1 MKRLLILLS
10 IILGTF
16 NLLSQNINNAAQTSI
31 TITNQFPD
39 YEATPGDV
47 YTISFLV
54 SGGNKET
61 QLVGFVDNNYDIDL
75 SFLGTI
81 NVKDYKY
88 TEVQSIL
95 KETITSAYPG
105 SIVNV
110 TIQIPGKF
118 KVTLLGEVHDAQIV
132 EAMSI
137 TSLAE
142 ILVDKTTDF
151 ASYRDIEIRSE
162 DGSTNVYD
170 LFKFKRFADLKNNP
184 FLRPN
189 DVITIRPYS
198 RVIQIDGEV
207 KRPGPYQLVEGDTL
221 DTLINLYA
229 DGFTKLAERQEITIK
244 RVLSDET
251 IYVNGLTQDLSA
263 IQLQDYDVVEILNQ
277 VKFNPKVLVQGAI
290 STDTSAVGSTVSN
303 KVPVVITT
311 DSKVSTVLDQMEA
324 SFNLTSDL
332 KNAFI
337 LRDSEKIFI
346 NIEDILTNLSS
357 EYNVVVQDKD
367 MIIIPF
373 RQLQVYVAGSVNKS
387 GAVPFIENRT
397 AEYYI
402 GLSGGFKQDE
412 NLFGSYK
419 VLDVN
424 GNRVSKNKIIE
435 PEDLIWVNKDHPM
448 AYVEEYGGWL
458 LTISSILVGA
468 YTINS
473 VIDGTYGN

>member
-1 MKRLLILLS
+1 MKKKLLLLTLTIL
-10 IILGTF
+10 
-16 NLLSQNINNAAQTSI
+16 SI
-31 TITNQFPD
+31 TIYSENITTAIAITNQYPD
-39 YEATPGDV
+39 YPATPGDV
-47 YTISFLV
+47 YTITFLV
-54 SGGNKET
+54 AGNT
-61 QLVGFVDNNYDIDL
+61 QQTTMSGFVDSNYDIDL
-75 SFLGTI
+75 SFLGTV
-81 NVKDYKY
+81 NTSGLLYG
-88 TEVQSIL
+88 EVQTVL
-95 KETITSAYPG
+95 KEKILSAYPG

-110 TIQIPGKF
+110 AIQIPGKF
-118 KVTLLGEVHDAQIV
+118 KVTLLGEVIDAQIV

-137 TSLAE
+137 TTLAE
-142 ILVDKTTDF
+142 VLVDKTTDY
-151 ASYRDIEIRSE
+151 ASYRDVEIRSE
-162 DGSTNVYD
+162 DGSINVYD
-170 LFKFKRFADLKNNP
+170 LFKFQRFADLKNNP

-189 DVITIRPYS
+189 DVITIRPYN
-198 RVIQIDGEV
+198 RVVQISGEV

-229 DGFTKLAERQEITIK
+229 DGFTKLAERQEITIR
-244 RVLSDET
+244 RVLTDET
-251 IYVNGLTQDLSA
+251 IYINGLTQDLSA
-263 IQLQDYDVVEILNQ
+263 IQLQDYDVIEIINQ

-290 STDTSAVGSTVSN
+290 STDTSAIGSTVSN
-303 KVPVVITT
+303 KVPVMITS

-332 KNAFI
+332 KNAFL
-337 LRDSEKIFI
+337 LRDGERIYI

-387 GAVPFIENRT
+387 GAVPFIEDRT

-402 GLSGGFKQDE
+402 GLAGGFKQNE

-448 AYVEEYGGWL
+448 AYVDEYGGWVV
-458 LTISSILVGA
+458 TIAAIFYAADQIRDIV
-468 YTINS
+468 NE
-473 VIDGTYGN
+473 

>member
-1 MKRLLILLS
+1 MRRIILLLT
-10 IILGTF
+10 ITIFTINIFGQ
-16 NLLSQNINNAAQTSI
+16 NLSSTGQTSI

-47 YTISFLV
+47 YTINFLV

-81 NVKDYKY
+81 NVKEYRY
-88 TEVQSIL
+88 TEVQSVL

-118 KVTLLGEVHDAQIV
+118 KVTLLGEVVAAQII

-137 TSLAE
+137 TTLAE

-151 ASYRDIEIRSE
+151 ASYRDIEVRSE
-162 DGSTNVYD
+162 DGSINVYD
-170 LFKFKRFADLKNNP
+170 LFKFKRYADLKNNP

-198 RVIQIDGEV
+198 RVVQVNGEV

-244 RVLSDET
+244 RVLTDET
-251 IYVNGLTQDLSA
+251 IYINGLTQDLST
-263 IQLQDYDVVEILNQ
+263 IQLLDYDVVEILNH

-290 STDTSAVGSTVSN
+290 STDTSAIGSTVSN
-303 KVPVVITT
+303 KVPVIITT

-337 LRDSEKIFI
+337 LRDNEKIFI
-346 NIEDILTNLSS
+346 NIEDIMSNLSS
-357 EYNVVVQDKD
+357 EYNVVLHDKD

-387 GAVPFIENRT
+387 GAVPFIEDRT

-402 GLSGGFKQDE
+402 GLAGGFNQEE
-412 NLFGSYK
+412 NLFGTYK
-419 VLDVN
+419 ILDVE

-435 PEDLIWVNKDHPM
+435 PEDLIWANKDHPM
-448 AYVEEYGGWL
+448 AYVDEYGGWI
-458 LTISSILVGA
+458 LTISSIFIAA
-468 YTINS
+468 YNINQ
-473 VIDGTYGN
+473 VLEGKY